1 MWCSPS
7 PIDPL
12 AVVSMKQTIAIF
24 LHHPTCSADSV
35 NGVMAAFSGL
45 ARIKIFTKHKVESGF
60 FDDVDLVVFPG
71 GDGEATA
78 FRNVLKPNLLEV
90 RSFMQRG
97 GKYLGICMGAYW
109 ADAYYFN
116 LLQKTR
122 CVQYIKRPK
131 ADIRSSYGTVAS
143 VSWLGRDDQMYFYDG
158 PTFLGGHFESVA
170 NYANGDPMAIV
181 QGNVG
186 LIGCHLE
193 SQQHWY
199 IKKCLQPHWHE
210 NQHHPLL
217 WQFVANYLL
226 RSNQMQLF

>member
-1 MWCSPS
+1 MT
-7 PIDPL
+7 
-12 AVVSMKQTIAIF
+12 AVVLPGMKKTIAIF
-24 LHHPTCSADSV
+24 LQHPTCSIDSV
-35 NGVMAAFSGL
+35 NGVIAAFAGL
-45 ARIKIFTKHKVESGF
+45 ARIKIFTKHKVLDGF

-78 FRNVLKPNLLEV
+78 FRSVLKPNLAEV
-90 RSFMQRG
+90 REFMQRG

-122 CVQYIKRPK
+122 CVQYIKRPR
-131 ADIRSSYGTVAS
+131 ADIRSSYGTVAP
-143 VSWLGRDDQMYFYDG
+143 VNWWGREEYMYFYDG
-158 PTFLGGHFESVA
+158 PTFTGGSFQTVA
-170 NYANGDPMAIV
+170 TYANGDPMAIV

-199 IKKCLQPHWHE
+199 TKKYMQPHWHQ
-210 NQHHPLL
+210 NHHHPVL
-217 WQFVANYLL
+217 WQFVANHLL
-226 RSNQMQLF
+226 NSSQMQLF

>member
-1 MWCSPS
+1 MTAEVLPG
-7 PIDPL
+7 
-12 AVVSMKQTIAIF
+12 MKKTIAIF
-24 LHHPTCSADSV
+24 LQHPTCSIDSV
-35 NGVMAAFSGL
+35 NGVIAAFAGL
-45 ARIKIFTKHKVESGF
+45 ARIKMFTKHKVAAGF

-78 FRNVLKPNLLEV
+78 FRSVLKPNLAEV
-90 RSFMQRG
+90 REFMQRG

-122 CVQYIKRPK
+122 CVQYIKRPR
-131 ADIRSSYGTVAS
+131 ADIRSSYGTVAP
-143 VSWLGRDDQMYFYDG
+143 VNWWGRDEFMYFYDG
-158 PTFLGGHFESVA
+158 PTFTGGSFQTVA
-170 NYANGDPMAIV
+170 TYANGDPMAIV

-199 IKKCLQPHWHE
+199 TKKYMQPHWHQ
-210 NQHHPLL
+210 NQHHPVL
-217 WQFVANYLL
+217 WQFVANHLL
-226 RSNQMQLF
+226 NSSQLQLF

>member
-1 MWCSPS
+1 
-7 PIDPL
+7 
-12 AVVSMKQTIAIF
+12 MKKRIAIF
-24 LHHPTCSADSV
+24 LQHPTCSIDSV
-35 NGVMAAFSGL
+35 NGVIAAFAGTAQLKLFS
-45 ARIKIFTKHKVESGF
+45 KQKVTGGF

-78 FRNVLKPNLLEV
+78 FRRVIQPNLAEV
-90 RSFMQRG
+90 REFMLRG

-122 CVQYIKRPK
+122 CVQYIKRPR
-131 ADIRSSYGTVAS
+131 AEIRSSYGTVAQ
-143 VSWLGRDDQMYFYDG
+143 VNWWGREESMYFYDG
-158 PTFLGGHFESVA
+158 PTFTGGSFQTVA
-170 NYANGDPMAIV
+170 SYANGDPMAIV

-199 IKKCLQPHWHE
+199 TKKYMQPMWHE
-210 NQHHPLL
+210 NKHHTVL
-217 WQFVANYLL
+217 WQFVVNHLL
-226 RSNQMQLF
+226 NSSQMQLF